1 MQPKSQVCG
10 DAPLLLWYAAGALE
24 EKEASIVAGH
34 VADCANCRALVQENQ
49 ELARIY
55 LTASARESRH
65 LSPETLFRL
74 VSDEPGSDVGDARR
88 HLTTCGE
95 CREIVSVLEKVQKEE
110 EGASGAEPIGERVR
124 AVWAGLDRFMELGWM
139 RSPVPAYLLAL
150 LLLYPAYR
158 GLIGAGAQPTP
169 HLLPTPVPIASE
181 TERGPAETP
190 IRVEAGTEQTV
201 LTVFVPIARDRYRYR
216 LELRTREGRRLFV
229 VDDAQS
235 FDGLGT
241 FALTL
246 PKGYLGAGVYELRV
260 GEWERDGREPANE
273 YVFPFSVE

>member
-1 MQPKSQVCG
+1 
-10 DAPLLLWYAAGALE
+10 
-24 EKEASIVAGH
+24 
-34 VADCANCRALVQENQ
+34 
-49 ELARIY
+49 
-55 LTASARESRH
+55 
-65 LSPETLFRL
+65 LFRI
-74 VSDEPGSDVGDARR
+74 VSDERGSDVGDARR
-88 HLTTCGE
+88 HLETCGE

-110 EGASGAEPIGERVR
+110 EGASDAEPIGERVR
-124 AVWAGLDRFMELGWM
+124 AVWADLDRFMKLGWM

-169 HLLPTPVPIASE
+169 QLLPPPIPIASE

-190 IRVEAGTEQTV
+190 IRVEAGSERTV
-201 LTVFVPIARDRYRYR
+201 LTVFVPIAPDRYRYR
-216 LELRTREGRRLFV
+216 LELRTQQGRRLFV

-235 FDGLGT
+235 FDGVGT

-246 PKGYLGAGVYELRV
+246 PKGFLGAGVYELRV
-260 GEWERDGREPANE
+260 GEWERDGTEPANE

>member
-1 MQPKSQVCG
+1 MQPKTQVCG

-24 EKEASIVAGH
+24 EKEAAIVAGH
-34 VADCANCRALVQENQ
+34 VADCASCQALVQENK

-55 LTASARESRH
+55 LAASARESH
-65 LSPETLFRL
+65 LSPETLLRM
-74 VSDEPGSDVGDARR
+74 VSDELGSDVSDARR

-95 CREIVSVLEKVQKEE
+95 CREIVSVLERVEKEE
-110 EGASGAEPIGERVR
+110 ERASEAEPLGERVR
-124 AVWAGLDRFMELGWM
+124 TVWAGLDSFVKLGWM

-158 GLIGAGAQPTP
+158 GLVGGGVQPAP
-169 HLLPTPVPIASE
+169 RLLPPPLPIASE

-190 IRVEAGTEQTV
+190 IRIEAASEQTV
-201 LTVFVPIARDRYRYR
+201 VTVFVPIAPGRYRYQ
-216 LELRTREGRRLFV
+216 LELRTQQGRRLFV
-229 VDDAQS
+229 VDNAQS

-246 PKGYLGAGVYELRV
+246 PKGFLGAGVYELRV
-260 GEWERDGREPANE
+260 GEWERDGTEPANE

>member
-1 MQPKSQVCG
+1 
-10 DAPLLLWYAAGALE
+10 
-24 EKEASIVAGH
+24 
-34 VADCANCRALVQENQ
+34 
-49 ELARIY
+49 
-55 LTASARESRH
+55 
-65 LSPETLFRL
+65 
-74 VSDEPGSDVGDARR
+74 VSDERGSDVGDARR
-88 HLTTCGE
+88 HLETCGE

-110 EGASGAEPIGERVR
+110 EGASDAEPIGERVR
-124 AVWAGLDRFMELGWM
+124 AVWADLDRFMKLGWM

-169 HLLPTPVPIASE
+169 QLLPPPIPIASE

-190 IRVEAGTEQTV
+190 IRVEAGSERTV
-201 LTVFVPIARDRYRYR
+201 LTVFVPIAPDRYRYR
-216 LELRTREGRRLFV
+216 LELRTQQGRRLFV

-235 FDGLGT
+235 FDGVGT

-246 PKGYLGAGVYELRV
+246 PKGFLGAGVYELRV
-260 GEWERDGREPANE
+260 GEWERDGTEPANE